1 MLQPRL
7 FLLSLRKSNKV
18 ILCRV
23 YDMHIMVQDWVQT
36 KISQVVVLEK
46 WLNLAIETALI

>member
-36 KISQVVVLEK
+36 KLSRAVVLEH
-46 WLNLAIETALI
+46 WLILAIEPARI